1 MPMPQIVVYIGV
13 DALSLGSYSRVV
25 RPIGHIPPADR
36 FQLENDQLA
45 QVVCQIKF
53 SPVLRI
59 RQDDAVVPFQ
69 EAIRA
74 TYPRYGKQQ
83 GVHVLL
89 TPAGIQQQTA
99 EGAQHRFEDTD
110 GRFRVVLAPDFIA
123 LETTH
128 YSDIDDFAER
138 IAALAATVLE
148 HYSPTEIQRVGLRF
162 INELRFTAAD
172 PKNEMIDAIEPALLG
187 AAGAPELADVV
198 QGAQQVLELHGDDRR
213 MLVRHGLQPG
223 GTTVDPTAVLAAGT
237 PPAELNQ
244 PFYLLDIDVFAER
257 NVRYSQEAVE
267 ADVRDFND
275 DIRSFFAWGVRE
287 DYRRTRLGQKDV
299 ETV

>member
-1 MPMPQIVVYIGV
+1 
-13 DALSLGSYSRVV
+13 V

-45 QVVCQIKF
+45 QVICQIRF

-59 RQDDAVVPFQ
+59 RQDDAVIVFQ
-69 EAIRA
+69 EAIRHA
-74 TYPRYGKQQ
+74 YPRYGKQQ

-99 EGAQHRFEDTD
+99 EDAQHRFEDSD
-110 GRFRVVLAPDFIA
+110 GKFRVVLTPDFIA
-123 LETTH
+123 LETTD

-138 IAALAATVLE
+138 ITALAAAVQE
-148 HYSPTEIQRVGLRF
+148 HYAPAEIQRVGLRF

-172 PKNEMIDAIEPALLG
+172 PKVEMIDAIEPALLG

-223 GTTVDPTAVLAAGT
+223 GTTVDPMTALAAGT

-267 ADVRDFND
+267 ADVREFND

-287 DYRRTRLGQKDV
+287 DYRHTRLGQKAV
-299 ETV
+299 QTA